1 MPETDRTDGYLP
13 LDAYSALGDGRAVA
27 LSGADGSIDWWC
39 VPNMDSPPLFDR
51 LLSPDEGGRFSIT
64 PLEPFT
70 VERAYRDGS
79 NVHQTTFSTAGGRA
93 TLTES
98 LNSGTAGRL
107 PWAEL
112 ARRLE
117 GLEGSVAFD
126 IEIVFG
132 DRAGTVSP
140 YLAPNANATV
150 FHAGP
155 VLGLLHFSDA
165 VEVIAHS
172 DRRIRGRVTV
182 AAGERV
188 VLAIVA
194 GADEPLVSPSI
205 EEIDRRI
212 DISDDEWRIWSDRI
226 VYDGP
231 HRQTVIRSALALKL
245 LLYSPTGAIA
255 AAPTTS
261 LPERIGG
268 DKNYDYRFA
277 WVRDAGY
284 TIKAFLAVG
293 AQAEAKAAFT
303 WLIARV
309 AEHGCRPLFT
319 LNGDLVAPVTD
330 VALPGY
336 RGSRPVRVGN
346 DATRQHQHGVYG
358 DLFEVAWRFV
368 ESGNILDDGT
378 AAVLSRQAD
387 VCADV
392 WRQPDAGIWELEEKR
407 QYIQSKV
414 SCWQA
419 LTRAVSLADA
429 GHIPTTCRERWS
441 READRIAAWIEEHGW
456 SEGLQSYV
464 AWAGSEEIDAGMALA
479 VRFGFPNRER
489 LGLTLDA
496 IDRVLGAG
504 PWHHRMTT
512 TRDEEGC
519 FLACSFWMAE
529 ARALL
534 GQKDVAEAAFVAL
547 IEGLD
552 AEGVYPEMI
561 DPKSGEW
568 LGNLPQGLTHLA
580 IVHCAVAVA
589 EAQGPRQDDG
599 TGPARSRPRFD
610 QATPAPPVTP

>member
-1 MPETDRTDGYLP
+1 MPKTERIGGDLP
-13 LDAYSALGDGRAVA
+13 LNAYSALGDGRAVA

-51 LLSPDEGGRFSIT
+51 LLSPDAGGRFSIT
-64 PLEPFT
+64 PAEPFE

-79 NVHQTTFSTAGGRA
+79 NVHETTFITANGRVR
-93 TLTES
+93 LTES

-112 ARRLE
+112 ARRMD
-117 GLEGSVAFD
+117 GLESSVTFEV
-126 IEIVFG
+126 EIVFG

-140 YLAPNANATV
+140 YLASNANAVV

-155 VLGLLHFSDA
+155 VLGLLRFSDA
-165 VEVIAHS
+165 VEITERDDRRLRARVTITGRERAVLAVIAGS
-172 DRRIRGRVTV
+172 
-182 AAGERV
+182 
-188 VLAIVA
+188 
-194 GADEPLVSPSI
+194 DEPLVSPTI

-212 DISDDEWRIWSDRI
+212 DVSDAEWRSWSDRI
-226 VYDGP
+226 AYDGP
-231 HRQTVIRSALALKL
+231 HRETVLRSALALKL

-309 AEHGCRPLFT
+309 AEHGCKPLFT
-319 LNGDLVAPVTD
+319 LNGDRVDPVEEID
-330 VALPGY
+330 LPGY
-336 RGSRPVRVGN
+336 RGSSPVRVGN
-346 DATRQHQHGVYG
+346 AATDQHQHGVYG

-368 ESGNILDDGT
+368 ESGNILDDRT

-387 VCADV
+387 VCADG
-392 WRQPDAGIWELEEKR
+392 WRQPDAGMWELEEKR
-407 QYIQSKV
+407 QYILSKV

-419 LTRAVSLADA
+419 LSRAVSLADG
-429 GHIPTTCRERWS
+429 GHIPTTCRERWAH
-441 READRIAAWIEEHGW
+441 EAERIADWIDDHGW
-456 SEGLQSYV
+456 SETLQSYV

-479 VRFGFPNRER
+479 VRFGFPNRDR
-489 LGLTLDA
+489 LARTLDA
-496 IDRVLGAG
+496 IDDALGVG
-504 PWHHRMTT
+504 PWHYRLST
-512 TRDEEGC
+512 TRQEEGC

-534 GQKDVAEAAFVAL
+534 GQKADAEAAFAAL
-547 IEGLD
+547 IDGLD
-552 AEGVYPEMI
+552 SEGVYPEMI
-561 DPKSGEW
+561 DPETGEW

-580 IVHCAVAVA
+580 IVHCAVALA
-589 EAQGPRQDDG
+589 EA
-599 TGPARSRPRFD
+599 
-610 QATPAPPVTP
+610 

>member
-1 MPETDRTDGYLP
+1 MPKTERTGGYLP

-51 LLSPDEGGRFSIT
+51 LLSPDAGGRFSIT
-64 PLEPFT
+64 PAEPFE

-79 NVHQTTFSTAGGRA
+79 NVHETTFITAGGRVR
-93 TLTES
+93 LTES

-112 ARRLE
+112 ARRLD

-126 IEIVFG
+126 VEIVFG

-155 VLGLLHFSDA
+155 VLGLLRFSEA
-165 VEVIAHS
+165 VEVTERN
-172 DRRIRGRVTV
+172 DRRVRGRVTV
-182 AAGERV
+182 AAGDRAI
-188 VLAIVA
+188 LAVIA
-194 GADEPLVSPSI
+194 GSDEPLVSPAI
-205 EEIDRRI
+205 EDIDRRI
-212 DISDDEWRIWSDRI
+212 DVSDEEWRTWSDRI
-226 VYDGP
+226 AYDGP
-231 HRQTVIRSALALKL
+231 HRQTVLRSALALKL

-293 AQAEAKAAFT
+293 TQAEAKAAFT
-303 WLIARV
+303 WLIARIG
-309 AEHGCRPLFT
+309 EHGCKPLFT
-319 LNGDLVAPVTD
+319 LNGDLVDPVEEID
-330 VALPGY
+330 LPGY

-346 DATRQHQHGVYG
+346 AATDQHQHGVYG

-368 ESGNILDDGT
+368 ESGNILDDKS
-378 AAVLSRQAD
+378 AAILSRQAD
-387 VCADV
+387 VCADG
-392 WRQPDAGIWELEEKR
+392 WRQPDAGMWELEEKR
-407 QYIQSKV
+407 QYILSKV

-419 LTRAVSLADA
+419 LSRAVSLADG
-429 GHIPTTCRERWS
+429 GHIPTTWRERWA
-441 READRIAAWIEEHGW
+441 READRIAIWIDEHGW
-456 SEGLQSYV
+456 SEKLQSYV
-464 AWAGSEEIDAGMALA
+464 AWAGSDEIDAGMTLA

-489 LGLTLDA
+489 LVQTLNA

-504 PWHHRMTT
+504 PYHYRLTA

-534 GQKDVAEAAFVAL
+534 GEKDRAEAAFVAL
-547 IEGLD
+547 IGGLD
-552 AEGVYPEMI
+552 SEGVYPEMI
-561 DPKSGEW
+561 DPRTGEW

-589 EAQGPRQDDG
+589 EA
-599 TGPARSRPRFD
+599 
-610 QATPAPPVTP
+610 